1 MTGSTAL
8 HAAPDCVDRELAAVA
23 ARDEAFAAFARRVR
37 DLPATN
43 SATDGG
49 RASAATPMA
58 MTTAGE
64 AGGASTATDGT
75 GCVAVREA
83 FAETVAPHSTAD
95 LADDEPLVETI
106 AAELNEDV
114 AVALTAETGWTP
126 PLKRTVLDE
135 IATRRR
141 ETEVVRNTLETE
153 RETVAGAIGEVDE
166 ILAWLQS
173 TAEESLLQCDFET
186 LRAKHDRLDRYRE
199 RLDELT
205 ARRQSQFTETT
216 NRYGPGGTRYRTL
229 VASVYADRP
238 VRYPLLSTAARLYGV
253 CEDCQ
258 RTVRAHLVRRV

>member
-8 HAAPDCVDRELAAVA
+8 HGAPDCVDRELAAVA
-23 ARDEAFAAFARRVR
+23 TRDEAFGTFARRVR

-43 SATDGG
+43 PATGRGG
-49 RASAATPMA
+49 TTAAAPVA

-64 AGGASTATDGT
+64 ASGASAATDGK

-114 AVALTAETGWTP
+114 AVALAAETGWTP
-126 PLKRTVLDE
+126 TLKRAVLEE

-141 ETEVVRNTLETE
+141 EVDVVRETLETE
-153 RETVAGAIGEVDE
+153 RETVVAAIDEVDE
-166 ILAWLQS
+166 ILTWLQS

-186 LRAKHDRLDRYRE
+186 LRAKHDRLECYRE

-205 ARRQSQFTETT
+205 ARRQSQLTETT

-229 VASVYADRP
+229 VESVYSAQP
-238 VRYPLLSTAARLYGV
+238 ARYPLLSTAARLYGV
-253 CEDCQ
+253 CGDCQ
-258 RTVRAHLVRRV
+258 RTVRAHLTRRV

>member
-23 ARDEAFAAFARRVR
+23 ARDEAFETFARRVR
-37 DLPATN
+37 ALSASTPATGGGP
-43 SATDGG
+43 AT
-49 RASAATPMA
+49 AATPVA

-64 AGGASTATDGT
+64 AGGASATTDET

-95 LADDEPLVETI
+95 LADDEPLLETI

-114 AVALTAETGWTP
+114 AVALAAETGWTP
-126 PLKRTVLDE
+126 TLKRAVLEEVD
-135 IATRRR
+135 TRRR
-141 ETEVVRNTLETE
+141 EVAVVRETLETE
-153 RETVAGAIGEVDE
+153 RETVAAAIDEVDE

-186 LRAKHDRLDRYRE
+186 LRAKHDRLERYRE

-216 NRYGPGGTRYRTL
+216 NRYGPGGTQYRTL
-229 VASVYADRP
+229 VESVYSAGSA
-238 VRYPLLSTAARLYGV
+238 RYPLLSTAARLYGV
-253 CEDCQ
+253 CGDCQ
-258 RTVRAHLVRRV
+258 RTVRAHLARRV

>member
-8 HAAPDCVDRELAAVA
+8 HGAPDCVGRELEAVA
-23 ARDEAFAAFARRVR
+23 ARDEAFEAFARRVR

-43 SATDGG
+43 PVTDGG
-49 RASAATPMA
+49 RATAATPMA
-58 MTTAGE
+58 MTTAG
-64 AGGASTATDGT
+64 GASAATDGP

-114 AVALTAETGWTP
+114 AVALAAETGWTP
-126 PLKRTVLDE
+126 ALKRAVLE
-135 IATRRR
+135 EVATRRR
-141 ETEVVRNTLETE
+141 EVDVVRDTLETE
-153 RETVAGAIGEVDE
+153 RETVVAAIDEVDE

-186 LRAKHDRLDRYRE
+186 LRAKHDRLERYRE

-229 VASVYADRP
+229 VESVYSARP
-238 VRYPLLSTAARLYGV
+238 ARYPLLSTAARLYGV
-253 CEDCQ
+253 CGDCQ
-258 RTVRAHLVRRV
+258 GTVRAHLTRRV

>member
-8 HAAPDCVDRELAAVA
+8 HAAPGCVDRELAAAA
-23 ARDEAFAAFARRVR
+23 ARDEAFEAFARRVR

-43 SATDGG
+43 PVTDGG
-49 RASAATPMA
+49 RATAATPTA
-58 MTTAGE
+58 VTTAGE
-64 AGGASTATDGT
+64 ASGANAATDGT
-75 GCVAVREA
+75 RCVAVREA

-114 AVALTAETGWTP
+114 AVALAAETGWTP
-126 PLKRTVLDE
+126 TLKRAVLE
-135 IATRRR
+135 EVATRRR
-141 ETEVVRNTLETE
+141 EADVVRDTLETE
-153 RETVAGAIGEVDE
+153 RETVAAAIDEVDE

-173 TAEESLLQCDFET
+173 TAEESLLQCDFDT
-186 LRAKHDRLDRYRE
+186 LRAKHDRLERYRE

-229 VASVYADRP
+229 VASVYSAESA
-238 VRYPLLSTAARLYGV
+238 RYPLLSTAARLYGV
-253 CEDCQ
+253 CGECQ
-258 RTVRAHLVRRV
+258 RTVRAHLTRRV